1 MTAPGWRRDAADG
14 SLTLQIRA
22 QPGAKTTLVIGV
34 YGDGGQA
41 RLKIALAAPPVEGKA
56 NTVLRSFLADAF
68 GVAQRN
74 VTLLRGESGRKKLV
88 RIEAPTRRPDRD
100 WGGTT

>member
-56 NTVLRSFLADAF
+56 NAVLRAFLADAF

-88 RIEAPTRRPDRD
+88 RIEAPTRRPDSD
-100 WGGTT
+100 WG

>member
-1 MTAPGWRRDAADG
+1 VTAPGWRRDAADG
-14 SLTLQIRA
+14 SLTLQIQA
-22 QPGAKTTLVIGV
+22 QPGAKATAVVGI

-41 RLKIALAAPPVEGKA
+41 RLKIALAAPPVDGKA
-56 NTVLRSFLADAF
+56 NAVLRAFLADAF

-88 RIEAPTRRPDRD
+88 RIEAPARRPDRD
-100 WGGTT
+100 WG

>member
-1 MTAPGWRRDAADG
+1 VTAPGWRRDAADG
-14 SLTLQIRA
+14 SLTLQIHA
-22 QPGAKTTLVIGV
+22 QPGAKATAVVGI

-41 RLKIALAAPPVEGKA
+41 RLKIALAAPPVDGKA
-56 NTVLRSFLADAF
+56 NAVLRAFLADAF

-88 RIEAPTRRPDRD
+88 RIEAPTRRPDSD
-100 WGGTT
+100 WG

>member
-14 SLTLQIRA
+14 SLTLQIQA
-22 QPGAKTTLVIGV
+22 QPGAKATAVVGV

-100 WGGTT
+100 WG